1 MFKATVTLE
10 NMEGFDAQIVEV
22 IRAVNSNL
30 SETADFVL
38 SEAKTTSLFADK
50 TGNLRK
56 SLKKKISRY
65 EDGGYLVLSKA
76 PHAHLVEFGHEM
88 VTSKGQATGK
98 RVPPHPFLRTATEKG
113 IRRAVELFRAS
124 K

>member
-1 MFKATVTLE
+1 MFKAKVTLE

-38 SEAKTTSLFADK
+38 SEAKTTSIFADK
-50 TGNLRK
+50 TGKLRK
-56 SLKKKISRY
+56 SLKKKKSRY
-65 EDGGYLVLSKA
+65 EDGGYIVFSKA
-76 PHAHLVEFGHEM
+76 PHAHLVELGHA
-88 VTSKGQATGK
+88 Q
-98 RVPPHPFLRTATEKG
+98 VPPGKLPGGRVAPYPYLRTATEKG
-113 IRRAVELFRAS
+113 IRRAVELFRSS